1 MIKLLSVAIIAGLI
15 SESTQQPAPG
25 YQCWTR
31 WFNGDNPG
39 GSGDFE
45 TLANLHRVYPGQIC
59 SNPLEIEVTTRYR
72 LCAHMTGEVFFKKDT
87 KVGFICRNKDQTK
100 FRRCQDYRVRFRC
113 PVAFCQGCWTPWSD
127 RDNPSGKGDWEDLYN
142 LHREYPGKICSNPVG
157 IEARTLTGLSPAAA
171 GNVIFQSDTTAGF
184 ICRNKDQPGNKK
196 CSDYRV
202 RFRCPAAFCKGCYT
216 QYFDRDNPGG
226 VGDFEILAKLR
237 QKYPGKICS
246 NPLGIEA
253 RTVAGL
259 SAARAGDVIHKTDT
273 SVGFVCRNR
282 DQRRNKRCSDYKVRF
297 RCPASFCKGC
307 YTQYFDRDNP
317 SGTGDWETLYNL
329 HREYP
334 GQICSNPVGIEVT
347 TLTGLSPAATGNV
360 IFQSDPTSGFV
371 CRNQDQPPHRRC
383 QDYRVRFRCPA
394 DFCDGC
400 YTQYFDRDNPG
411 GKGDF
416 EILSSLRTENPGK
429 ICPNP
434 VAIEARTVAGLT
446 PAAAGDVISR
456 IDTTVGFV
464 CRNQD
469 QTGNKR
475 CSDYKVRFR
484 CPAAYCKVPAPGCY
498 TQYFDRD
505 NPGGTGDWEIL
516 FNLHREYPGKICSNP
531 IAIEAVTLGGLTPAA
546 TGDVIYKS
554 DTTVGFVCR
563 IIDQPNN
570 RLCQDYRVRFRCPA
584 DFCDGCYT
592 QYFDRDNPGGKGDF
606 EILSSLRTENP
617 GKICPNPVAIEAR
630 TVAGLTPAAAGDVI
644 SRIDTT
650 VGFVCRNQDQTGNKR
665 CSDYK
670 VRFRCPAA
678 YCKVPAPGCYT
689 QYFDRDN
696 PGGTG
701 DWEILFNLHREY
713 PGKICSNPIA
723 IEAVTLGGL
732 TPAATGD
739 VIYKSDTTVGF
750 VCRIIDQPN
759 NRLCQDYR
767 VRFRCPADFCDGCY
781 TQYFDRDNPGGK
793 GDFEILSS
801 LRTENPGKI
810 CPNPVA
816 IEARTVAGLTPAAA
830 GDVISRIDT
839 TVGFVCR
846 NQDQTGNKRCSDY
859 KVRFRCPAAYCK
871 VPAPGCYTQYFD
883 RDNPGGTGDWEILFN
898 LHREYPGKICS
909 NPIAIEAVTLGGLTP
924 AATGDV
930 IYKSDTT
937 VGFVCRIIDQP
948 NNRLCQDYKVRF
960 RCPQDFCDGCWTGP
974 FDRDNPGGTGDWEI
988 LPALRTENPG
998 KICPNPVAIEATTL
1012 TGLSPAA
1019 AGNVILKNDATTGF
1033 VCRNQD
1039 QPGNKRCSDYKVRF
1053 RCPAAFCKVPGPECY
1068 TQYFDRDN
1076 PSGTGDWEI
1085 LSHLRPENPGK
1096 ICSNPIAI
1104 DVKTLTG
1111 LSPTTTGEVFFK
1123 NDATTGF
1130 VCRNQD
1136 QKNKRCSD
1144 YKVRFRCPAAFC
1156 KVPGPECYT
1165 QYFDRDNPSG
1175 TGDWEILSHLRPENP
1190 GKICSNP
1197 IAIDVKTLTGL
1208 SPTTTGEVFF
1218 KNDATTGFVC
1228 RNQDQKNKRCSD
1240 YKVRFRCQGAFCKR

>member
-72 LCAHMTGEVFFKKDT
+72 LCAHMTGDVFFKKDT

-127 RDNPSGKGDWEDLYN
+127 RDNPSGTGDWEILFN

-171 GNVIFQSDTTAGF
+171 GDVIFQSDTTAGF

-273 SVGFVCRNR
+273 AVGFICRNR

-297 RCPASFCKGC
+297 RCPASFCKEC

-371 CRNQDQPPHRRC
+371 CRIQDQPPYRRC

-416 EILSSLRTENPGK
+416 EILSSLRTKNPGK

-446 PAAAGDVISR
+446 PAAAGNVISR
-456 IDTTVGFV
+456 IDTNVGFV

-469 QTGNKR
+469 QPRNKR

-484 CPAAYCKVPAPGCY
+484 CPAAYCKVPDPGCY

-505 NPGGTGDWEIL
+505 NPSGTGDWENL

-563 IIDQPNN
+563 IQDQPNK
-570 RLCQDYRVRFRCPA
+570 RLCQDYKVRFRCPA
-584 DFCDGCYT
+584 AFCKGCYT
-592 QYFDRDNPGGKGDF
+592 QYFDRDNP
-606 EILSSLRTENP
+606 S
-617 GKICPNPVAIEAR
+617 
-630 TVAGLTPAAAGDVI
+630 
-644 SRIDTT
+644 
-650 VGFVCRNQDQTGNKR
+650 
-665 CSDYK
+665 
-670 VRFRCPAA
+670 
-678 YCKVPAPGCYT
+678 
-689 QYFDRDN
+689 
-696 PGGTG
+696 GTG
-701 DWEILFNLHREY
+701 DWEILSALHTEN

-732 TPAATGD
+732 TPTATGD
-739 VIYKSDTTVGF
+739 VIYKSDTTTGF

-759 NRLCQDYR
+759 KRLCQ
-767 VRFRCPADFCDGCY
+767 
-781 TQYFDRDNPGGK
+781 
-793 GDFEILSS
+793 
-801 LRTENPGKI
+801 
-810 CPNPVA
+810 
-816 IEARTVAGLTPAAA
+816 
-830 GDVISRIDT
+830 
-839 TVGFVCR
+839 
-846 NQDQTGNKRCSDY
+846 
-859 KVRFRCPAAYCK
+859 
-871 VPAPGCYTQYFD
+871 
-883 RDNPGGTGDWEILFN
+883 
-898 LHREYPGKICS
+898 
-909 NPIAIEAVTLGGLTP
+909 
-924 AATGDV
+924 
-930 IYKSDTT
+930 
-937 VGFVCRIIDQP
+937 
-948 NNRLCQDYKVRF
+948 
-960 RCPQDFCDGCWTGP
+960 
-974 FDRDNPGGTGDWEI
+974 
-988 LPALRTENPG
+988 
-998 KICPNPVAIEATTL
+998 
-1012 TGLSPAA
+1012 
-1019 AGNVILKNDATTGF
+1019 
-1033 VCRNQD
+1033 
-1039 QPGNKRCSDYKVRF
+1039 DYKVRF
-1053 RCPAAFCKVPGPECY
+1053 RCPAAFCKVTVPGPECY

-1156 KVPGPECYT
+1156 KVPAPGCYTQYFDRDNPSGTGDWEILSALHTENPGKICSNPIAIEAVTLGGLTPTATGDVIYKSDTTTGFVCRIIDQPNKRLCQDYKVRFRCPAAFCKVTVPGPECYT

-1175 TGDWEILSHLRPENP
+1175 TGDWEILSALHTENP

-1240 YKVRFRCQGAFCKR
+1240 YKVRFRCRGAFCKR